1 MKKLFALAFAA
12 IMSVGASAQLIS
24 SNTMTEQES
33 NNYSRF
39 AVGYNSVSFN
49 DDIDESMTGVS
60 LEWVKG
66 FPVSTSTPLFI
77 ETGIGASYSW
87 KSKDDVDYRFA
98 TVQVPVNLVYKYE
111 LTDGI
116 KIAPYAGVY
125 FRGNLLAEAEDD
137 DETYNWF
144 DDLEDEGLEAKR
156 FSYGWQIGVG
166 VEFNKLYLG
175 IGYSSDLNNL
185 IDIDEKFDDY
195 DRIKVSSK
203 TSTFAAKIGINF

>member
-1 MKKLFALAFAA
+1 MKKLFVLAFAA

-33 NNYSRF
+33 SNYSRL

-60 LEWVKG
+60 LEWTKG
-66 FPVSTSTPLFI
+66 ISVSTTAPLFV

-98 TVQVPVNLVYKYE
+98 TIQVPVNLVYKYE

-116 KIAPYAGVY
+116 KIAPYAGLY
-125 FRGNLLAEAEDD
+125 FRGNLLAEDEYD
-137 DETYNWF
+137 DETCNWF
-144 DDLEDEGLEAKR
+144 DDIDEGGLEAKR
-156 FSYGWQIGVG
+156 FSFGWQIGVG

-175 IGYSSDLNNL
+175 VSYGSDFNNF
-185 IDIDEKFDDY
+185 IDIDENFDGY
-195 DRIKVSSK
+195 KVKASSK
-203 TSTFAAKIGINF
+203 TSTFAAKVGINF